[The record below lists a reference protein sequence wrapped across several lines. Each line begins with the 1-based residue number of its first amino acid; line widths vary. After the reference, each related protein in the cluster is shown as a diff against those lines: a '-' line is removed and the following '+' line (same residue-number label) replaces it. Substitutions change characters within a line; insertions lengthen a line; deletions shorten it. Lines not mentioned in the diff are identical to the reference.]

1 MGESEILMKNDV
13 LDLTVTGGIECKR
26 IASINLQNINID
38 IFKHE
43 DILISVKDSKSSGI
57 VTARLFFIE
66 KGFDGKYHWNYTE
79 EVKMFNTLLHGKI
92 HLFLPME
99 RIKLH
104 TLLQFDNEDIDVSQF
119 KEMLKYVEYLDEFV
133 EL

>member
-1 MGESEILMKNDV
+1 MKNDI

-26 IASINLQNINID
+26 IASINLQKTNID

-66 KGFDGKYHWNYTE
+66 KGSDNKYHWNYTE
-79 EVKMFNTLLHGKI
+79 ELSMFNMLLHGKI

-104 TLLQFDNEDIDVSQF
+104 MLLQFDNENVDLSEF

>member
-1 MGESEILMKNDV
+1 MKINKDI

-43 DILISVKDSKSSGI
+43 AILISVKDSKSSGI

-66 KGFDGKYHWNYTE
+66 KGSDGKYHWNYTE
-79 EVKMFNTLLHGKI
+79 EVRMFNTLLHGKI
-92 HLFLPME
+92 HLLLPMD

-104 TLLQFDNEDIDVSQF
+104 TLLQFDNEEVDLSQF
-119 KEMLKYVEYLDEFV
+119 KEMLNYVEYLDEFV